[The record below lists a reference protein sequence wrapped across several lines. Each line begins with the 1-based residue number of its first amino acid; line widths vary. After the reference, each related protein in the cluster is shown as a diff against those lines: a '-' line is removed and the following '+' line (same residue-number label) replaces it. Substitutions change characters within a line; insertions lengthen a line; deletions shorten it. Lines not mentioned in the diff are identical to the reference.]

1 MDRPAPTDESVRLL
15 ADLLGVRVD
24 PERIPA
30 ITAHLADLLAVA
42 AVLDDLDLNGVAP
55 AAVYDPRWP
64 EEAL

>member
-24 PERIPA
+24 PERMPA
-30 ITAHLADLLAVA
+30 IAAHLADLLAVA
-42 AVLDDLDLNGVAP
+42 AALDDLELDGATP
-55 AAVYDPRWP
+55 AAVYDARWP